1 VPVVPPHA
9 VLPKS
14 GKSQHQQQEQHAKA
28 MQHQQQHTQLSR
40 DRQKKAAAE
49 QGKHQAVKRRA
60 PDGPEQQQQQQQRC
74 SNKRTKTLP
83 SGESAKLQQPQQVQ
97 LQAQRVGEP
106 PPACHQQPSARQ
118 RSVKQRSSAAAS
130 TQPLLPT
137 AQHKHSRRQQQPG
150 HEAALTNTSG
160 PTAPAAITLK
170 TTTSN
175 PGAGDGQTAGSADP
189 TAAQTESAAATISSA
204 SIANGATHAAARKP
218 WRPRQQT
225 GISSN
230 WLQLQQQLQQQEA
243 ARPKQH
249 RKGRQKG
256 PAAAASADHQRTE
269 LVKKRIASTGHNTA
283 STAQLA
289 MDCEMVGVG
298 PGGERDS
305 LARVSLVSSSSSSSS
320 HCGEAGG
327 LYAELTSI
335 ASCLCPFQYLLNY

>member
-1 VPVVPPHA
+1 
-9 VLPKS
+9 
-14 GKSQHQQQEQHAKA
+14 
-28 MQHQQQHTQLSR
+28 
-40 DRQKKAAAE
+40 
-49 QGKHQAVKRRA
+49 VKRRA

-97 LQAQRVGEP
+97 LQAQQVREP
-106 PPACHQQPSARQ
+106 PPAGHKQPSVRKGSVRQ
-118 RSVKQRSSAAAS
+118 GSSAAPT
-130 TQPLLPT
+130 TQPVLPS

-150 HEAALTNTSG
+150 SEAAPTNTSG
-160 PTAPAAITLK
+160 PTAPAAITLE
-170 TTTSN
+170 TTTSAS
-175 PGAGDGQTAGSADP
+175 GAGDWPTAGSSGP
-189 TAAQTESAAATISSA
+189 AAVQTESAAATISSA
-204 SIANGATHAAARKP
+204 SIANGATHTAARKP
-218 WRPRQQT
+218 WRPQQQT

-249 RKGRQKG
+249 RRGRQRG
-256 PAAAASADHQRTE
+256 PAAAACADHQGTE